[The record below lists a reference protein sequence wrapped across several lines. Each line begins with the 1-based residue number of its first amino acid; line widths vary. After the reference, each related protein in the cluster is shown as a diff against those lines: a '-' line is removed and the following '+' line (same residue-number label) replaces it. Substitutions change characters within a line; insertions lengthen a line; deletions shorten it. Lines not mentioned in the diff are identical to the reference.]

1 MVITLQTS
9 PLLNLCLSECKKV
22 KYDYNI
28 LPDIPDYHILPDVP
42 DYHIL
47 PDVPDDLCLPVRHPQ
62 PVPADDRDI
71 LCCLSPCGAASSSHR
86 TGNKAIFAQI
96 PRYGEHL
103 LFKKYFVL

>member
-9 PLLNLCLSECKKV
+9 PLLNLCLPECKKV
-22 KYDYNI
+22 KH
-28 LPDIPDYHILPDVP
+28 DYHILPDVP
-42 DYHIL
+42 DDYYHIL